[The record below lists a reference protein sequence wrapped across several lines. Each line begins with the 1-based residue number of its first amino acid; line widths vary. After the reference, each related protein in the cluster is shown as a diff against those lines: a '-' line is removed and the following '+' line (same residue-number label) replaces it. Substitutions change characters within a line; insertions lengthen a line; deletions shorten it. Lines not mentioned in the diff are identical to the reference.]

1 MSTPLLKKVDFFVNL
16 LYFKGIEDDDMDL
29 GVGIRIR
36 NKRIELELT
45 QEELA
50 KRMGYKSKAA
60 ICKVERGDDNITTDR
75 IRAFAKALECTPA
88 YLMGWEDEEGL
99 TTDMAQNLASLTKN
113 HRLLHYATLLNN
125 LDESQKDVIYNM
137 IDALNST
144 HVSSPSQNQE

>member
-1 MSTPLLKKVDFFVNL
+1 MN
-16 LYFKGIEDDDMDL
+16 ICE
-29 GVGIRIR
+29 RIKHR
-36 NKRIELELT
+36 RIELGLT
-45 QEELA
+45 QKELA
-50 KRMGYKSKAA
+50 DRMGFKTKSSISKAETIEVNPTA
-60 ICKVERGDDNITTDR
+60 DR
-75 IRAFAKALECTPA
+75 VREFAKALECTPA

-99 TTDMAQNLASLTKN
+99 TTNTAQNLASLTKN

>member
-1 MSTPLLKKVDFFVNL
+1 MNI
-16 LYFKGIEDDDMDL
+16 GE
-29 GVGIRIR
+29 RIR
-36 NKRIELELT
+36 HRRIELGLT
-45 QEELA
+45 QTEFA
-50 KRMGYKSKAA
+50 KKMGLSAKSTVSKL
-60 ICKVERGDDNITTDR
+60 ENQGDNLTTDR
-75 IRAFAKALECTPA
+75 IRRIAEVLECTPA

-99 TTDMAQNLASLTKN
+99 TINTAQTLASLTKN